1 MKEEKLLNLLEKEFG
16 ENFYISTK
24 NNNTE
29 FSLTCYL
36 YDRVFINFK
45 IAQKYLLGAFI
56 TETYPLMITEQLPI
70 IKLET
75 EEQVIQLIKTCYRY
89 LQDRYN
95 K

>member
-45 IAQKYLLGAFI
+45 IA
-56 TETYPLMITEQLPI
+56 
-70 IKLET
+70 
-75 EEQVIQLIKTCYRY
+75 
-89 LQDRYN
+89 
-95 K
+95 